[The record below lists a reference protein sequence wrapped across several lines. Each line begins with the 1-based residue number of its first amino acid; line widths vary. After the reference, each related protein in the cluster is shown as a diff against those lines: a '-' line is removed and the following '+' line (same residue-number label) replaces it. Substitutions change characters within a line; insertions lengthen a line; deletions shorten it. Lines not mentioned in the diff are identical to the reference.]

1 MNDRKKQTG
10 QGPQLFALVVF
21 GSIGVICGRSV
32 VTYTDYWLGADAPL
46 FLHFAVLA
54 LLLLNLFVAMFLQT
68 VIHESGHLIFG
79 LLSGYRF
86 SSFRIGNFMLLND
99 GNKMVIRRHSLAGTG
114 GQCLMVPPQMH
125 GGKMP
130 VLLYN
135 LGGPIMNLVTGAVFC
150 ALYFAVPAGSPL
162 EPFFTMAAVY
172 GIGFALI
179 NGIPMRFAA
188 VDNDGYNAISL
199 KKNPAALQAFWT
211 QLTVNGENA
220 KGIRLKDMPEN
231 WFKMPAKEEMHN
243 SFIAAQAVL
252 CSSRL
257 LDQHRF
263 DEATELLDRLLAL
276 DSGLIGIH
284 RNLLVCDR
292 IYLELILKNRKE
304 VLDSLLS
311 DAHRKFIKSMRKFP
325 SVIRTEYACA
335 LLVQKDIDKAKE
347 FALLFEKVAKSFPYP
362 SDIQAERELMAFANQ
377 AAKEVQA

>member
-1 MNDRKKQTG
+1 
-10 QGPQLFALVVF
+10 LVVF
-21 GSIGVICGRSV
+21 GSIGVVCGRSV

-46 FLHFAVLA
+46 FLYFAVLA

-86 SSFRIGNFMLLND
+86 SSFRIGSFMMLND

-150 ALYFAVPAGSPL
+150 ALYFAVPAGSPP
-162 EPFFTMAAVY
+162 EPFFIMAAVY

-199 KKNPAALQAFWT
+199 EKNPAALQAFWT
-211 QLTVNGENA
+211 QLTVNGESA
-220 KGIRLKDMPEN
+220 KGIRLKDMPED
-231 WFKMPAKEEMHN
+231 WFKMPAKEEMQN

-284 RNLLVCDR
+284 RNLLACDR

-377 AAKEVQA
+377 ATKEVQA